1 MISISRLLF
10 DEIGPGDHLRYGHGG
25 GDLAPASVA
34 RPIVVWNCTRRCN
47 LRCVHCYADAVP
59 TGEPE
64 MTTDEGRAF
73 IGHLADFG
81 VPVLMF
87 SGGEPLMREDFLT
100 LAEYAAGRGL
110 GLVLSTN
117 GTLLTPRIAR
127 ALRDLGFREIGISL
141 DGIGERNDRFR
152 GSKGAFNAALT
163 GIRNAMAGGVR
174 VSLRMTITRANHGEI
189 PALFDLAER
198 EGIERLCFYHLAY
211 AGRGN
216 DLRAADLSAAETRAA
231 VDLIAERTGE
241 LYRRGLRK
249 EVLLVANHADGVY
262 LYLKARAVN
271 EERAARVRELLR
283 INGGNNSGIRIGA
296 VDEGG
301 NVHPD
306 QFWRTL
312 SLGNV
317 LDRPFGEIWLDTSNP
332 VMAALKDRKA
342 HLGGRCAACQYLD
355 LCNGNLRSRA
365 EAVFN
370 DMWAQDP
377 ACYLTDEEI
386 GVLPSPLSSSP
397 LPKGDQGES
406 SLTPHLQL
414 VAWEITRRCNL
425 FCAHCRASAD
435 GSTGEGELSTEECF
449 RVIDEIAG
457 VGQPIL
463 ILTGGEPLLRPDVFE
478 IGRRAASRGLRVVLG
493 TNGTLITR
501 EMVEALKSVP
511 IARIGVSLDF
521 PSAELQDRFRG
532 KEGAFEAAI
541 AGIREARRAGIPV
554 QINSTITRMN
564 APYLDDLL
572 NLALELG
579 AVAFHPFMLV
589 PTGRGKGL
597 AGAEL
602 SPEEY
607 ERILNWVFDKQA
619 ALGDR
624 IFFKP
629 TDAPHYQR
637 VLAQRGGP
645 AGAGRKGHPGTLN
658 TISRGCLAG
667 IGFAFISHT
676 GRVQGCGY
684 LDVEAGNVRHQPFAD
699 IWSGSPLFRDLREP
713 GLLKGK
719 CGACEF
725 KRLCGG
731 CRARAYERTGD
742 YLESEPYCIYE
753 PRSGRVRI
761 GGLKGK

>member
-1 MISISRLLF
+1 MISVSRLLF

-25 GDLAPASVA
+25 GPLAPASVA

-47 LRCVHCYADAVP
+47 LRCIHCYADAKGG
-59 TGEPE
+59 GESE
-64 MTTDEGRAF
+64 MTTAEAKELIDQ
-73 IGHLADFG
+73 LADFG
-81 VPVLMF
+81 VPVLLF
-87 SGGEPLMREDFLT
+87 SGGEPLLREDFFT
-100 LAEYAAGRGL
+100 LAEYAAGKGI

-117 GTLLTPRIAR
+117 GTHISPETAR
-127 ALRDLGFREIGISL
+127 RLRNLAFREVGISL
-141 DGIGERNDRFR
+141 DGIGEKNDRFR
-152 GSKGAFNAALT
+152 GSRGAFDAALD
-163 GIRNAMAGGVR
+163 GIRNAAAAGVR
-174 VSLRMTITRANHGEI
+174 ISLRVTLTRHNREEI

-216 DLRAADLSAAETRAA
+216 DLRAADLTPAETRAA
-231 VDLIAERTGE
+231 VDLICDRTAD

-262 LYLKARAVN
+262 LYLKAR
-271 EERAARVRELLR
+271 EKDPERAGRVLELLR

-296 VDEGG
+296 VDERGD
-301 NVHPD
+301 VHPD

-312 SLGNV
+312 TLGNV
-317 LDRPFGEIWLDTSNP
+317 RHRPFGEIWLDTSHP
-332 VMAALKDRKA
+332 VMAGLKDRRGRLK
-342 HLGGRCAACQYLD
+342 GRCAACKYLE

-365 EAVFN
+365 EAVFD
-370 DMWAQDP
+370 DMWAEDP

-386 GVLPSPLSSSP
+386 GIPPSPRSSLPSP
-397 LPKGDQGES
+397 KEEQGES
-406 SLTPHLQL
+406 PLSPNLQL
-414 VAWEITRRCNL
+414 VAWEITKRCNL
-425 FCAHCRASAD
+425 SCAHCRASAD
-435 GSTGEGELSTEECF
+435 DTICEGELSTEECF
-449 RVIDEIAG
+449 RVIDEIAAIG
-457 VGQPIL
+457 KPIL

-478 IGRRAASRGLRVVLG
+478 IGKYAASRGLRVVLG
-493 TNGTLITR
+493 TNGTLITPKTA
-501 EMVEALKSVP
+501 EAIKSVP

-521 PSAELQDRFRG
+521 PSEELQDRFRG
-532 KEGAFEAAI
+532 KAGAFAAAI
-541 AGIREARRAGIPV
+541 AGIGEARRAGIPV

-564 APYLDDLL
+564 APHLDRLL
-572 NLALELG
+572 TLALDLG

-589 PTGRGKGL
+589 PTGRGRGL
-597 AGAEL
+597 AEAEL
-602 SPEEY
+602 PAEEY
-607 ERILNWVFDKQA
+607 ERILNWVYEKQRE
-619 ALGDR
+619 LGDR

-637 VLAQRGGP
+637 IVAQRGAHSTP
-645 AGAGRKGHPGTLN
+645 ARRGHPGTLN
-658 TISRGCLAG
+658 ALSRGCLAG

-684 LDVEAGNVRHQPFAD
+684 LDVEAGNVRREPFAR
-699 IWSGSPLFRDLREP
+699 IWAHSPLFRHLRDLA
-713 GLLKGK
+713 LLKGK

-753 PRSGRVRI
+753 PRAARVPIRDSGE
-761 GGLKGK
+761 K